1 MIFVT
6 YGPLVMVG
14 VYYVLTRQLSL
25 TPVWA
30 SLPIAFLVT
39 LIAYLKSARFDVQDS
54 ASGKVILNVNVT
66 TIRWLAGLAYLSLV
80 ALVIVRIIAGLVVN
94 RTDHHAFRLPDHQ
107 EDHRTT
113 AGG

>member
-1 MIFVT
+1 
-6 YGPLVMVG
+6 MVG
-14 VYYVLTRQLSL
+14 VYSVLTRQLSL

-30 SLPIAFLVT
+30 SLPVAFLVT

-66 TIRWLAGLAYLSLV
+66 TIRWLAGFG
-80 ALVIVRIIAGLVVN
+80 IPIAGGAGHCANIADLVVK
-94 RTDHHAFRLPDHQ
+94 RTDHNAFRLPDHQ

-113 AGG
+113 TGG